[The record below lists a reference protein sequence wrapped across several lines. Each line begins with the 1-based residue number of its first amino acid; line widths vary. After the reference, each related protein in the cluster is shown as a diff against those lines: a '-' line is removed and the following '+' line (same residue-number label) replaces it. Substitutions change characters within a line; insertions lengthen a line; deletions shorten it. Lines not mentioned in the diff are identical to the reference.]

1 MDNYVG
7 FFVGIFLVNQII
19 TVLVVVK
26 TREAVVELNQSIQRL
41 CVFLSK
47 Q

>member
-1 MDNYVG
+1 MDNYVS